1 MIIYSVTIYINK
13 DVEKEWLEWMKNIHI
28 SEVMNT
34 GYFNSY
40 KIYKVI
46 VPAHSPD
53 ETAYCIQYD
62 CKSMNDY
69 NEYMGKHASRLQRE
83 HTVKFQNKIKAA
95 RALMEEI

>member
-1 MIIYSVTIYINK
+1 MIIYSVTIYIQN

-28 SEVMNT
+28 NDIIKT
-34 GYFNSY
+34 GHFNSY
-40 KIYKVI
+40 KIYKLI

-69 NEYMGKHASRLQRE
+69 KLYQEKHASRLQRE
-83 HTVKFQNKIKAA
+83 HTVKFQNKVKAA
-95 RALMEEI
+95 RAVMEEI